1 MMRNTQEMTP
11 PTNLAIAYAP
21 LRVRSA
27 FALLLQIDNRLAN
40 ILRSSREPMIGQIKM
55 AWWREAFGQAPHQR
69 PKGEPLLQ
77 ALTEID
83 DLIPHT
89 ALEALVLGWEIL
101 LGSERW
107 NQEDIDR
114 HSDLRTEAIF
124 QTFADWIGSERD
136 ILPIGRLW
144 ALESLRMAFPE
155 RIADNITLPPA
166 PIPKVR
172 ALRPLSILALSM
184 RTDSGLR
191 LVWHALTGH

>member
-1 MMRNTQEMTP
+1 MTRNTQEMTP

-27 FALLLQIDNRLAN
+27 FALLLQIDNRLAT

-114 HSDLRTEAIF
+114 HADLRTEAIF

-155 RIADNITLPPA
+155 RVAGNITLPPT
-166 PIPKVR
+166 PLPKVR

>member
-1 MMRNTQEMTP
+1 MMRNTEEMTP

-27 FALLLQIDNRLAN
+27 FALLLQVDNRLAN
-40 ILRSSREPMIGQIKM
+40 ILRSSREPIIGQIKM
-55 AWWREAFGQAPHQR
+55 AWWREAFGQEPHQR
-69 PKGEPLLQ
+69 PKGEPLLK

-83 DLIPHT
+83 DFIPYT

-114 HSDLRTEAIF
+114 HTDLRTEAIF
-124 QTFADWIGSERD
+124 QTFAHWTGSEQD
-136 ILPIGRLW
+136 IRPIGRLW
-144 ALESLRMAFPE
+144 ALETLRMAFPE
-155 RIADNITLPPA
+155 RVADNITLPPA
-166 PIPKVR
+166 PLPKVR
-172 ALRPLSILALSM
+172 ELRSLSILALSV
-184 RTDSGLR
+184 RTGSGLR

>member
-1 MMRNTQEMTP
+1 MTRNTQEMTP

-114 HSDLRTEAIF
+114 HADLRTEAIF
-124 QTFADWIGSERD
+124 QTFAHWIGSERD
-136 ILPIGRLW
+136 IRPIGRLW
-144 ALESLRMAFPE
+144 ALETLRMAFPE
-155 RIADNITLPPA
+155 RVADNITLPPA
-166 PIPKVR
+166 PLPKVR